1 MVSVNT
7 LEQCMLPFVAIALL
21 LSSFAISEKNISE
34 GRVSG
39 KDSDCGQCPPFQS
52 CCRTGVSWPS
62 KKCYL
67 YCLGRYCVDDSECG
81 NNEHC
86 WKHSCKWS
94 RRSPVIGK
102 PCDDDSDCGS
112 DDRIVCC
119 QTCHVCAWKGK
130 CNHTSPTVTI
140 LAVLVGVLSLIVL
153 IGIFAICLR
162 SPPRCR
168 NNDEEVPLMRD
179 TAQAD
184 PDAHR
189 PLEQHHASFD
199 AQTDQQAS
207 PSDPPPQYE
216 KRQTDSARDTGGT
229 RPRELPPPYSSF
241 LEGRSGG
248 ASASTSSYGGVS
260 SHWCHRSVTST

>member
-1 MVSVNT
+1 
-7 LEQCMLPFVAIALL
+7 MLPFVAISLL
-21 LSSFAISEKNISE
+21 LSSVAISEKNRSE

-39 KDSDCGQCPPFQS
+39 KDSDCRQCPPFQS

-67 YCLGRYCVDDSECG
+67 SVSCLGRYCVDDSECG
-81 NNEHC
+81 YYGHC
-86 WKHSCKWS
+86 WKHSCRWP
-94 RRSPVIGK
+94 PVIGK

-112 DDRIVCC
+112 DDIVCC
-119 QTCHVCAWKGK
+119 HVCTWKGK

-162 SPPRCR
+162 SPLKCR
-168 NNDEEVPLMRD
+168 NNDEEVPLMHD

-207 PSDPPPQYE
+207 PGDPPPQYE
-216 KRQTDSARDTGGT
+216 KRQTESARDIGGT
-229 RPRELPPPYSSF
+229 RPRELPPPYSSL

-260 SHWCHRSVTST
+260 SH

>member
-1 MVSVNT
+1 
-7 LEQCMLPFVAIALL
+7 MLPFVAITLL
-21 LSSFAISEKNISE
+21 LSSVAISEKNVSE

-39 KDSDCGQCPPFQS
+39 KDSDCGQCPLFQS

-67 YCLGRYCVDDSECG
+67 SCLGRYCVDDSECG
-81 NNEHC
+81 YYGHC
-86 WKHSCKWS
+86 WKHSCKW
-94 RRSPVIGK
+94 SPVIGK

-112 DDRIVCC
+112 DDIVCC
-119 QTCHVCAWKGK
+119 HVCTWKGK

-153 IGIFAICLR
+153 IGIFANCLR
-162 SPPRCR
+162 SPLKCR
-168 NNDEEVPLMRD
+168 NNDEEVPLMYD

-207 PSDPPPQYE
+207 LSDPPPRYE
-216 KRQTDSARDTGGT
+216 KRQTYSARDIGGT
-229 RPRELPPPYSSF
+229 RPREPPPPYSS
-241 LEGRSGG
+241 LLDGRSGG

-260 SHWCHRSVTST
+260 SH